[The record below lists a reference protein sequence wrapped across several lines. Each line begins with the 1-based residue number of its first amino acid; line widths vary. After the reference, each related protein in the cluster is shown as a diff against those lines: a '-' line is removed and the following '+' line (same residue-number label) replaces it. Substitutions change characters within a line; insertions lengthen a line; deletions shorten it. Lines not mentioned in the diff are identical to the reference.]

1 MCRAPKININGRGMP
16 TAFWKEP
23 FLDMARKIWAMPEE
37 KWIDDSPRLTDTD
50 LLEKYATMNSEFDE
64 VNFRKEVLD
73 AWKSKTLDLFVKEL
87 PGRARVVILGTAEQV
102 AGLDWVLWA
111 RIFQAIEHPIGHI
124 LLYAHE
130 SKRELP
136 TDSSDLRACHINGG
150 FTYLCTQEIIV
161 IYRYEEATRVLLH
174 ELMHTAC
181 FDREKGVE
189 DLEAYTE
196 AWTEVLLC
204 ALKSQ
209 GKGRKFL
216 SLWSQQVSWMFAQSE
231 YVQTKFNV
239 RSKADY
245 AWRYMTGKKD
255 VLATLGFFQG
265 VSVSPVEALSLRF
278 TTPKID

>member
-1 MCRAPKININGRGMP
+1 MP

-23 FLDMARKIWAMPEE
+23 CLDMARKVWAIPEE

-50 LLEKYATMNSEFDE
+50 LLEKYANLDSAIDE

-73 AWKSKTLDLFVKEL
+73 AWKSKRLDLFVKEL
-87 PGRARVVILGTAEQV
+87 PGRTRVVILGTAEQV
-102 AGLDWVLWA
+102 AGLDWDLWA
-111 RIFQAIEHPIGHI
+111 RIFQAIEHPVGHI

-130 SKRELP
+130 KKREFP

-150 FTYLCTQEIIV
+150 FTYICKQDVIV

-181 FDREKGVE
+181 FDVEKGVE
-189 DLEAYTE
+189 DLEAHTE
-196 AWTEVLLC
+196 AWAEVLLC

-209 GKGRKFL
+209 GNARKFT
-216 SLWSQQVSWMFAQSE
+216 SLWSQQVSWIFAQCD
-231 YVQTKFNV
+231 YIQRNLRVT
-239 RSKADY
+239 SKADY

-255 VLATLGFFQG
+255 VLANLGFLRG
-265 VSVSPVEALSLRF
+265 VLVVPVENLSPRF